1 VQPTLSKGNNV
12 SQYSCLYA
20 LGCASIQILS
30 TGQNKE
36 LPSNIDFDVDKLTS
50 LQELFEARVHLGH
63 KTSMWNHSM
72 LPYLYGHRAGI
83 HIIDLDKTWQC
94 LQLALKVTSN
104 IAYKKGT
111 ILFVNERSQFE
122 RLNQKAARD
131 CNQYFVTQW
140 KEGTLTNMYGLL
152 GSTNY
157 PDLVIFTSVPPN
169 ESAVKEAA
177 MCCVPSI
184 GIVDSDCDPQ
194 WITYPIPGN
203 DDTPSAIQL
212 YFRIFSDAINNAI
225 AKRKELD
232 L

>member
-1 VQPTLSKGNNV
+1 MSLNEKP
-12 SQYSCLYA
+12 A
-20 LGCASIQILS
+20 
-30 TGQNKE
+30 
-36 LPSNIDFDVDKLTS
+36 SNIDFGVDKLTS
-50 LQELFEARVHLGH
+50 LRELFEARVHLGH
-63 KTSMWNHSM
+63 KTSMWNPSM

-104 IAYKKGT
+104 IAYQKGV

-131 CNQYFVTQW
+131 SNQYFVTQW
-140 KEGTLTNMYGLL
+140 TEGTLTNMYGLL

-157 PDLVIFTSVPPN
+157 PDLIIFTSVPPN

-194 WITYPIPGN
+194 WITYPVPGN
-203 DDTPSAIQL
+203 DDTPSALQL
-212 YFRIFSDAINNAI
+212 YFRIFSDAIKMAMMM
-225 AKRKELD
+225 RKEMDTLEQGTVKSGNVTTEV
-232 L
+232 LHS